1 MIESSRLIWEKGM
14 QSPEGHRDEMILETH
29 RLNLGYGDIQIL
41 WDIDIQI
48 REGEI
53 VALAGSNGAGKS
65 TLLKGMIGLLKPMSG
80 KILFQNKDISSL
92 RPFDRVP
99 IGISMIP
106 EGRELF
112 YWMTAEENI
121 LMGAY
126 SRPDSNEIQK
136 ELEWIYNLFPILS
149 ERRHQQAGTLSGG
162 EQQMCAIA
170 RGLMANPKLLLLDEL
185 SLGLAPVMVDRLVH
199 AIREIHRLR
208 KISIFLVEQDVQTA
222 FELASR
228 GYVIETGKIIAADT
242 SQNLLNDNRIREA
255 YLGI

>member
-1 MIESSRLIWEKGM
+1 M
-14 QSPEGHRDEMILETH
+14 QRPNGREGKMLLET
-29 RLNLGYGDIQIL
+29 RKLNIGYGDIQVL
-41 WDIDIQI
+41 WDIHLRID
-48 REGEI
+48 EGEI

-65 TLLKGMIGLLKPMSG
+65 TLFKALLGVLKPLSG
-80 KILFQNKDISSL
+80 EILFEDKDVSSV
-92 RPFDRVP
+92 RPYQRVP
-99 IGISMIP
+99 LGISLVP

-112 YWMTAEENI
+112 YWMGVEENI

-126 SRPDSNEIQK
+126 VRSDTNGIQK
-136 ELEWIYNLFPILS
+136 DLEWIYSLFPVLY
-149 ERRHQQAGTLSGG
+149 ERKHQQAGTLSGG

-208 KISIFLVEQDVQTA
+208 KISIFLVEQDLQTA

-242 SQNLLNDNRIREA
+242 SENLLRDNRIREA

>member
-1 MIESSRLIWEKGM
+1 M
-14 QSPEGHRDEMILETH
+14 QRPNGGEGKMLLET
-29 RLNLGYGDIQIL
+29 RKLNIGYGDIQVL
-41 WDIDIQI
+41 WDIHLKID
-48 REGEI
+48 EGEI
-53 VALAGSNGAGKS
+53 VALAGSNGAGKT
-65 TLLKGMIGLLKPMSG
+65 TLFKALLGVLKPLSG
-80 KILFQNKDISSL
+80 EILFEDKNISSL
-92 RPFDRVP
+92 RPYQRVP
-99 IGISMIP
+99 LGVSLIP

-112 YWMTAEENI
+112 YWMGVEENI

-126 SRPDSNEIQK
+126 VRSDANGIQK
-136 ELEWIYNLFPILS
+136 DLEWIYRLFPVLY
-149 ERRHQQAGTLSGG
+149 ERKHQQAGTLSGG

-242 SQNLLNDNRIREA
+242 SENLLRDNRIREA

>member
-1 MIESSRLIWEKGM
+1 ML
-14 QSPEGHRDEMILETH
+14 LETLK
-29 RLNLGYGDIQIL
+29 LNIGYGDIQVL
-41 WDIDIQI
+41 WDIHLAIDE
-48 REGEI
+48 REV
-53 VALAGSNGAGKS
+53 VALAGSNGAGKT
-65 TLLKGMIGLLKPMSG
+65 TLLKGLIGVLKPLSG
-80 KILFQNKDISSL
+80 EILFEGKNVSAL
-92 RPFDRVP
+92 RPYDRVP
-99 IGISMIP
+99 LGISLVP

-112 YWMTAEENI
+112 YWMGVEENI

-126 SRPDSNEIQK
+126 SRPDPGGVQK
-136 ELEWIYNLFPILS
+136 DLEWIYDLFPILK
-149 ERRHQQAGTLSGG
+149 ERKHQQAGTLSGG

-208 KISIFLVEQDVQTA
+208 NISIFLVEQDVQTA
-222 FELASR
+222 FELATR

-242 SQNLLNDNRIREA
+242 SENLLGDNRIREA

>member
-1 MIESSRLIWEKGM
+1 ML
-14 QSPEGHRDEMILETH
+14 LET
-29 RLNLGYGDIQIL
+29 RKLNIGYGDIQVL
-41 WDIDIQI
+41 WDIHLKID
-48 REGEI
+48 EGEV

-65 TLLKGMIGLLKPMSG
+65 TLLKGLVGVLKPISG
-80 KILFQNKDISSL
+80 EILFEGKNVSAL
-92 RPFDRVP
+92 RPFHRVP
-99 IGISMIP
+99 LGISLVP

-112 YWMTAEENI
+112 YWMGVEENI

-126 SRPDSNEIQK
+126 SRLDKAGTEKDLQ
-136 ELEWIYNLFPILS
+136 WIYDLFPILK
-149 ERRHQQAGTLSGG
+149 ERMRQQAGTLSGG

-222 FELASR
+222 LELASR
-228 GYVIETGKIIAADT
+228 GYVIETGKIIAADK
-242 SQNLLNDNRIREA
+242 SENLLKDNRIREA

>member
-1 MIESSRLIWEKGM
+1 ML
-14 QSPEGHRDEMILETH
+14 LET
-29 RLNLGYGDIQIL
+29 RSLNIGYGDIQVL
-41 WDIDIQI
+41 WDIHLRID
-48 REGEI
+48 EGEV
-53 VALAGSNGAGKS
+53 VALAGSNGAGKT
-65 TLLKGMIGLLKPMSG
+65 TLLKGLIGVLKPLAG
-80 KILFQNKDISSL
+80 DILFEGKNISSL
-92 RPFDRVP
+92 RPYQRVP
-99 IGISMIP
+99 LGISLVP

-112 YWMTAEENI
+112 YWMGVEENI

-126 SRPDSNEIQK
+126 SRPDSSGIQK
-136 ELEWIYNLFPILS
+136 DLEWIYHLFPILK
-149 ERRHQQAGTLSGG
+149 ERKHQQAGTLSGG

-170 RGLMANPKLLLLDEL
+170 RGLMANPKLLLVDEL

-242 SQNLLNDNRIREA
+242 AENLLGDNRIREA

>member
-1 MIESSRLIWEKGM
+1 M
-14 QSPEGHRDEMILETH
+14 QRPAGGQDKMLLET
-29 RLNLGYGDIQIL
+29 RTLNIGYGDIQVL
-41 WDIDIQI
+41 WDIHLTID
-48 REGEI
+48 EGEV
-53 VALAGSNGAGKS
+53 VALAGSNGAGKT
-65 TLLKGMIGLLKPMSG
+65 TLLKGLVGVLKPISG
-80 KILFQNKDISSL
+80 EILFEGRNISAL
-92 RPFDRVP
+92 RPYDRVP
-99 IGISMIP
+99 LGISLVP

-112 YWMTAEENI
+112 YWMGVEENI

-126 SRPDSNEIQK
+126 SRPDPDGIQQD
-136 ELEWIYNLFPILS
+136 LEWIYNLFPILK
-149 ERRHQQAGTLSGG
+149 ERKHQQAGTLSGG

-199 AIREIHRLR
+199 AIREIHRLK
-208 KISIFLVEQDVQTA
+208 KISILLVEQDVQTA

-242 SQNLLNDNRIREA
+242 SQNLLSDNRIREA

>member
-1 MIESSRLIWEKGM
+1 MQRPAGEQHRMLLESRS
-14 QSPEGHRDEMILETH
+14 
-29 RLNLGYGDIQIL
+29 LNIGYGDIQVL
-41 WDIDIQI
+41 WDIHLRID
-48 REGEI
+48 EGEI
-53 VALAGSNGAGKS
+53 VALAGSNGAGKT
-65 TLLKGMIGLLKPMSG
+65 TLLKGLIGILKPISG
-80 KILFQNKDISSL
+80 EILFENKNISAL
-92 RPFDRVP
+92 RPYQRVP
-99 IGISMIP
+99 LGISLIP

-112 YWMTAEENI
+112 YWMEVEENI

-126 SRPDSNEIQK
+126 TRLDSNGVQK
-136 ELEWIYNLFPILS
+136 DLEWIYDLFPILK
-149 ERRHQQAGTLSGG
+149 ERKHQQAGTLSGG

-185 SLGLAPVMVDRLVH
+185 SLGLAPVMLDRLVH

-228 GYVIETGKIIAADT
+228 GYVIETGKIVAADT
-242 SQNLLNDNRIREA
+242 SKNLLSDNRIREA

>member
-1 MIESSRLIWEKGM
+1 ML
-14 QSPEGHRDEMILETH
+14 LET
-29 RLNLGYGDIQIL
+29 RSLNVGYGDIQVL
-41 WDIDIQI
+41 WDIHLRID
-48 REGEI
+48 EGEI
-53 VALAGSNGAGKS
+53 VALAGSNGAGKT
-65 TLLKGMIGLLKPMSG
+65 TLLKGLIGVLKPLAG
-80 KILFQNKDISSL
+80 EILFEGKNVSSL
-92 RPFDRVP
+92 RPYQRVP
-99 IGISMIP
+99 LGISLVP

-112 YWMTAEENI
+112 YWMGVEENI

-126 SRPDSNEIQK
+126 SRPDSNGIQK
-136 ELEWIYNLFPILS
+136 DLEWIYDLFSILK

-170 RGLMANPKLLLLDEL
+170 RGLMANPKLLLVDEL

-199 AIREIHRLR
+199 AVREIHRLR

-228 GYVIETGKIIAADT
+228 GYVIETGKIIADDT
-242 SQNLLNDNRIREA
+242 SENLLHDNRIREA